1 MKGILSVIIGIVLTT
16 IILPMLLIFSCDIA
30 PPSVESNEPQVSSEE
45 VYIRVYLNSSQRV
58 EKINL
63 EEYVKG
69 VVASEMPASFEFDAL
84 KAQAVAA
91 RTKAIYQKIKYGD
104 AGNPAHPGAEVCD
117 GVHCQVYK
125 SKEQLEQLHTESWMR
140 DFWPKIE
147 KVVDETKGLVL
158 TYEGKVID
166 PLYHSTS
173 GGRTENSEDVFTA
186 MAPYLRSVDS
196 PYEQGSKYLENQVV
210 ISTNEF
216 VTKVNNAYKKSGLTT
231 SNIKDSLEILQRSEG
246 GKVTKIKVGEEIV
259 TGRNIRE
266 LFGLKSANF
275 RITISGGQMTFTTK
289 GNGHGV
295 GMSQYGADGMA
306 KNGYNFDDILKH
318 YYQGVAIEEYEK

>member
-1 MKGILSVIIGIVLTT
+1 MKSVLAVIIAIVLMT

-30 PPSVESNEPQVSSEE
+30 QPSIEIKEPQVSNE
-45 VYIRVYLNSSQRV
+45 VFIRVYRKNSQRV
-58 EKINL
+58 EEIAL

-69 VVASEMPASFEFDAL
+69 VVASEMPASFEYDAL
-84 KAQAVAA
+84 KAQAIAA
-91 RTKAIYQKIKYGD
+91 RTKAIFQKIKYGD
-104 AGNPAHPGAEVCD
+104 AGKPAHPGAEVCD

-125 SKEQLEQLHTESWMR
+125 SKEQLKTLHSEAWMR

-147 KVVDETKGLVL
+147 NVVEETKGLVL

-173 GGRTENSEDVFTA
+173 GGRTENSEDVFTS

-196 PYEQGSKYLENQVV
+196 PYEQESKHLEDQVV

-216 VTKVNNAYKKSGLTT
+216 ITKVNNSYKKSGLTAN
-231 SNIKDSLEILQRSEG
+231 NIKDSLEILQRSEG
-246 GKVTKIKVGEEIV
+246 GKITKMKVGDEV
-259 TGRNIRE
+259 LTGRNIRE
-266 LFGLKSANF
+266 LLGLKSANF
-275 RITISGGQMTFTTK
+275 KITISGDSMTFTTR

-295 GMSQYGADGMA
+295 GMSQYGANGMA
-306 KNGYNFDDILKH
+306 RNGYNFEDILKH
-318 YYQGVAIEEYEK
+318 YYRGVDLEEYR